1 MSYLL
6 TASARKLN
14 FLDPRPDDIH
24 ILDIVEGLSKESRYN
39 GQCRG
44 LYTVAQHS
52 WLCSQ
57 IVAPPYQLEALM
69 HDAAEA
75 YCKDIMTPLK
85 QELPDYQAIEA
96 RIDAVIRAKFGL
108 PLSMSPAV
116 KKADLILLATERRDL
131 MPPDDPWPQL
141 AGIDPLP
148 KQIINMAPPRA
159 AGFFMRRYIELTEGG
174 RHHHG

>member
-6 TASARKLN
+6 TASGRKLN

-24 ILDIVEGLSKESRYN
+24 ILDIVEGLSKESRFN

-52 WLCSQ
+52 WLASQ
-57 IVAPPYQLEALM
+57 IVAPQYQLEALL

-75 YCKDIMTPLK
+75 YCKDVMTPLK
-85 QELPDYQAIEA
+85 QELPDYHAIEA
-96 RIDAVIRAKFGL
+96 RIDGAIRAKFGL
-108 PLSMSPAV
+108 PPTMSPAV

-131 MPPDDPWPQL
+131 MPADDPWPLL
-141 AGIDPLP
+141 AGIEPLAR
-148 KQIINMAPPRA
+148 QIINMAPPRA
-159 AGFFMRRYIELTEGG
+159 AGFFMRRYIELTEDR
-174 RHHHG
+174 RHA